1 MDNCACVFAKT
12 RLVWRTNTDS
22 FNSAFM
28 HRTYEWEQTAWCRLH
43 MEAEIAKQGQAAGAD
58 VSKDSGSPTPSPF
71 ANVDSGRGIQQ

>member
-1 MDNCACVFAKT
+1 MDNCACAWGPEALSAGPN
-12 RLVWRTNTDS
+12 RDS
-22 FNSAFM
+22 
-28 HRTYEWEQTAWCRLH
+28 WKDWQIAWCRLH